1 MMKSSWLILI
11 LGAAAAACADEVP
24 RSVTVSGT
32 GVAIVEADKATV
44 SMSIV
49 ARETTVA
56 AAQAVAAEVTTRVL
70 ELTDGL
76 DIERGRVNTTGA
88 SVRPDYRWNRDKE
101 EQELRGYIAER
112 RMTVELLDLEKLGPL
127 VEGAVTAGVNQV
139 APPSLD
145 SSKRRDAYR
154 EALRAA
160 AEDAEAN
167 ADVLATT
174 LGARL
179 GKAVR
184 VDSSTVLP
192 PPMRPQSGVIR
203 IEAAD
208 SAPAESYNAADLT
221 FEATVTVMF
230 ALDD

>member
-1 MMKSSWLILI
+1 MKSTWLVLI
-11 LGAAAAACADEVP
+11 LGVAAAACADEVP

-32 GVAIVEADKATV
+32 GTAVIEADKATV

-70 ELTDGL
+70 ELTDAL

-127 VEGAVTAGVNQV
+127 VEGAVAAGVNQV
-139 APPSLD
+139 APPRLD

-154 EALRAA
+154 EALRTA

-179 GKAVR
+179 GKAIR
-184 VDSSTVLP
+184 VDTGGIIPQP
-192 PPMRPQSGVIR
+192 PRPQAVR
-203 IEAAD
+203 TLQTAAD
-208 SAPAESYNAADLT
+208 AAPAESYNASDLT

>member
-1 MMKSSWLILI
+1 MRSTWLVLM
-11 LGAAAAACADEVP
+11 LGIAAAACADEVP

-32 GVAIVEADKATV
+32 GTAMVEADKATV

-49 ARETTVA
+49 AREATVA

-70 ELTDGL
+70 QLTDGL

-139 APPSLD
+139 APPRLD

-167 ADVLATT
+167 AGVLATT

-179 GKAVR
+179 GKAIR
-184 VDSSTVLP
+184 VDTGGIVPQP
-192 PPMRPQSGVIR
+192 PRPQVARALEI
-203 IEAAD
+203 AAD
-208 SAPAESYNAADLT
+208 AAPAESYNAADLT

>member
-1 MMKSSWLILI
+1 MMKSSWLVLI
-11 LGAAAAACADEVP
+11 LAAAAAACADEVP

-32 GVAIVEADKATV
+32 GIAVVEADKATV

-49 ARETTVA
+49 AREATVA
-56 AAQAVAAEVTTRVL
+56 AAQAIAAEVTTRVL

-127 VEGAVTAGVNQV
+127 VEGAVAAGVNQV
-139 APPSLD
+139 APPRLD

-154 EALRAA
+154 DALRAA

-167 ADVLATT
+167 ARVLASALRT
-174 LGARL
+174 GL
-179 GKAVR
+179 GKAMQVN
-184 VDSSTVLP
+184 SSTVVP
-192 PPMRPQSGVIR
+192 PPLRLQSGMMLR
-203 IEAAD
+203 EAAD

-221 FEATVTVMF
+221 FEATVNIVF